1 MGDLALPS
9 VVLFFDEDLEVMVVV
24 VEVKLR

>member
-1 MGDLALPS
+1 MGDLAVPF
-9 VVLFFDEDLEVMVVV
+9 VVLFFDEDLEIMVVV

>member
-1 MGDLALPS
+1 MGGLAVPS
-9 VVLFFDEDLEVMVVV
+9 VVLFFDEDFEIMVVV

>member
-1 MGDLALPS
+1 MGDLAVPS
-9 VVLFFDEDLEVMVVV
+9 VVLFFDEDFEIMVVV